1 MACLIDQIAVF
12 DERGKGQVT
21 CPSSLP
27 EPEEPFDFSVFSV
40 SIAGQNLNYVGIDD
54 LGSPVY
60 AAGGTADNPIL
71 PAATFIH
78 DLDGCFF
85 ATTFA
90 TGEQHVSMCSSESD
104 DSCPDVP
111 FSESAPEK
119 YADYFDE
126 DGNFVPKA
134 SSGGGDCAFDIINVN
149 IIDETEN
156 VSAGDAVKIAH
167 LISAPVS
174 GIVSEISGGDEEL
187 QAISYNGKALLVN
200 TGVANITVDPISN
213 AQPAGYPGYLYITG
227 DVSITIKDSGGIA

>member
-40 SIAGQNLNYVGIDD
+40 SIAGQNLNYVGFDMN
-54 LGSPVY
+54 GFPTY

-71 PAATFIH
+71 PSATFIH

-111 FSESAPEK
+111 LSESIPEK
-119 YADYFDE
+119 YADYIDE
-126 DGNFVPKA
+126 NGNFVPK
-134 SSGGGDCAFDIINVN
+134 G
-149 IIDETEN
+149 E
-156 VSAGDAVKIAH
+156 
-167 LISAPVS
+167 
-174 GIVSEISGGDEEL
+174 
-187 QAISYNGKALLVN
+187 
-200 TGVANITVDPISN
+200 
-213 AQPAGYPGYLYITG
+213 
-227 DVSITIKDSGGIA
+227 